1 MQSFRM
7 TMKSLQANKM
17 RSFLTMLGIIIGV
30 ASVIV
35 LTSLMNGLSK
45 DITSSLQSAG
55 TNTITVNIPA
65 RGSTRTFGVSD
76 MEKFVAET
84 PDLFKSF
91 SPSVGVQITAKNGT
105 DSVDTSAT
113 GVNENY
119 DEIQKTELSAGRF
132 IQYVDVARLQKVC
145 VIGSYIAD
153 KLFGGNVYADS
164 ALIINGSSYT
174 VIGVLKE
181 ISDST
186 ASSTDDIVYIPYT
199 TATRLAGNAFIGT
212 WTLEAAS
219 VDKIEKAMT
228 AINSKL
234 YTVFNDED
242 AYRVFS
248 MSQMI
253 KMMEEVTGSI
263 SLVLVG
269 IAGISLLVGG
279 IGIMNIM
286 LVSVTERTREIGI
299 RKALGAKRRDIM
311 SQFIIEA
318 AVTSATGG
326 VTGIIV
332 GIALSLLASSAMKM
346 TTVQSP
352 NSVLL
357 AFGVSVAIGMVFGYF
372 PAGKAAKLNP
382 IDALRYE

>member
-1 MQSFRM
+1 M

-45 DITSSLQSAG
+45 DITSNLQDAG
-55 TNTITVNIPA
+55 TNTITVNISP
-65 RGSTRTFGVSD
+65 RIGTRTFGVSD

-84 PDLFKSF
+84 PDLLKSF
-91 SPSVGVQITAKNGT
+91 SPAISVPLTAKNGT
-105 DSVDTSAT
+105 DSVGTSAT

-119 DEIQKTELSAGRF
+119 DEIQKIELSAGRF
-132 IQYVDVARLQKVC
+132 IQYVDVERLQKVC
-145 VIGSYIAD
+145 VIGSFIAS
-153 KLFGGNVYADS
+153 KLFGDNVYAGS
-164 ALIINGSSYT
+164 VLRINGSSYT
-174 VIGVLKE
+174 VIGVLKK
-181 ISDST
+181 IGDST
-186 ASSTDDIVYIPYT
+186 AGSADDIIYIPYT
-199 TATRLAGNAFIGT
+199 TATRLAGNAFVGAWI
-212 WTLEAAS
+212 LEAAN
-219 VDKIEKAMT
+219 VDNIEKTMT
-228 AINSKL
+228 AINNKL

-242 AYRVFS
+242 SYHVFS
-248 MSQMI
+248 MSQLI
-253 KMMEEVTGSI
+253 KMMKEVTASM
-263 SLVLVG
+263 SLVLIG

-299 RKALGAKRRDIM
+299 RKALGAKRKDIM

-332 GIALSLLASSAMKM
+332 GIALSFLASSVMKM

-352 NSVLL
+352 DSVLL